1 MSFHAIEDDM
11 LVVRL
16 GVSHTKQTQRKI
28 KKTFSPSMSETEF
41 PSLSG
46 TIGKGK
52 SDFVKSWSAIATL
65 SKDLP
70 LKRRRPKQQPPQ
82 PSNELY
88 TVDISTRT
96 NSKNTPNT
104 PKISLDPRNAQKF
117 DVMLDIGAVD
127 EERAILEHRNPASET
142 PETYESPYFMPRFKR
157 NKEHLKRIE
166 QEMETIHSAI
176 DGCVWSEETPDTW
189 HWGIDIPCDD
199 SCSTKMFLKRCS
211 EVNLQEAKTPVV
223 ITTGAE
229 DPCPWW

>member
-28 KKTFSPSMSETEF
+28 KKPFSSSMSETEF

-46 TIGKGK
+46 TVGKGK

-70 LKRRRPKQQPPQ
+70 LKRRRPKQQQPPPPQQPPQ
-82 PSNELY
+82 PNNELY

-96 NSKNTPNT
+96 KSKHTPNA

-127 EERAILEHRNPASET
+127 EARAMLEHRNPAPET
-142 PETYESPYFMPRFKR
+142 PETYESPYFMP
-157 NKEHLKRIE
+157 
-166 QEMETIHSAI
+166 AI
-176 DGCVWSEETPDTW
+176 DGCVWSEETPSEETPDTW
-189 HWGIDIPCDD
+189 HE
-199 SCSTKMFLKRCS
+199 SSTKMFLKRCS

-223 ITTGAE
+223 ISTGAE